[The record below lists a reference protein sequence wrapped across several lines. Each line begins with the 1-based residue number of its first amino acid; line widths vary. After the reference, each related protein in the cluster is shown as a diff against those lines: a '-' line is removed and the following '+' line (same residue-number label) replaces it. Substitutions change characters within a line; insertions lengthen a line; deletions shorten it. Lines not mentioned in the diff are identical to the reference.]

1 MRTKVAFLCAVL
13 LTSPATQALACAVC
27 STSPDSK
34 TGQSMAMAVWF
45 LMAAVMSVLG
55 GVGLFG
61 LTLWRRGRMP
71 LEPHQQL
78 TEEDLNQYD

>member
-1 MRTKVAFLCAVL
+1 MRTRIGLLCAML
-13 LTSPATQALACAVC
+13 LASQTGQVLACAVC
-27 STSPDSK
+27 STSPNSK

-55 GVGLFG
+55 GVGLFSFN
-61 LTLWRRGRMP
+61 LWRRGRMP

>member
-1 MRTKVAFLCAVL
+1 MRAKALLLFTCLVA
-13 LTSPATQALACAVC
+13 SPIGEATACAVC
-27 STSPDSK
+27 SADPHSSTAKSM
-34 TGQSMAMAVWF
+34 SMAIWF

-61 LTLWRRGRMP
+61 VHLWRRGKMP

-78 TEEDLNQYD
+78 TDEDLKQYE

>member
-1 MRTKVAFLCAVL
+1 MRAKAL
-13 LTSPATQALACAVC
+13 LLFTILLSSPLGEAMACAVC
-27 STSPDSK
+27 STDPHSSTAK
-34 TGQSMAMAVWF
+34 SMSMAIWF

-61 LTLWRRGRMP
+61 VTLWRRGRTP

-78 TEEDLNQYD
+78 TEEDLKQYE